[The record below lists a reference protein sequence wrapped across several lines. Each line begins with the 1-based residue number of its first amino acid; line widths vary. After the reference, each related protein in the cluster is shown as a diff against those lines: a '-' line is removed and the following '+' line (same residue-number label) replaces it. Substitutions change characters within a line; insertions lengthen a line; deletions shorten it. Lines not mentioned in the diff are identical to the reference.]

1 MTTFK
6 STHHTARKMVIKL
19 GGSTLEGLNE
29 AFFRNFKALQDEG
42 YELIITHG
50 GGPAINR
57 ELAKANITSHTV
69 NGLRVTSEDMI
80 DIVQSTLIGK
90 VNPALVHEL
99 NAAGITA
106 VGLNGFDGTLLKSTY
121 LDKETYGFVGEV
133 TNVNTTLLDAL
144 TVAGIVPVIACIG
157 ATKEGQALNINGDTV
172 ASEIA
177 LAVKAES
184 LLLVTDVA
192 GIRINDEYQKE
203 VTETD
208 INGDTVANEIALA
221 VKAESLLLV
230 TDVAGIRIND
240 EYQKEVTEAD
250 IDGWIKEGHIYGG
263 MIPKVQGAVACL
275 HAGIPSVQIVN
286 DTLTGTTIKN
296 EG

>member
-42 YELIITHG
+42 YQLIITHG

-57 ELAKANITSHTV
+57 ELAKANISSHTV

-99 NAAGITA
+99 NVAGITA
-106 VGLNGFDGTLLKSTY
+106 VGLNGFDGTLLESTY

-133 TNVNTTLLDAL
+133 TNVNTALLDAL
-144 TVAGIVPVIACIG
+144 TATGIVPVIACIG

-184 LLLVTDVA
+184 LLLVTDV
-192 GIRINDEYQKE
+192 
-203 VTETD
+203 
-208 INGDTVANEIALA
+208 
-221 VKAESLLLV
+221 S
-230 TDVAGIRIND
+230 GIRIND
-240 EYQKEVTEAD
+240 EYQKEVTEAH
-250 IDGWIKEGHIYGG
+250 INRWIEEGHIYGG

>member
-42 YELIITHG
+42 YQLIITHG

-57 ELAKANITSHTV
+57 ELAKANISSHTV

-106 VGLNGFDGTLLKSTY
+106 VGLNGFDGTLLESTY

-133 TNVNTTLLDAL
+133 TNVNTALLDAL
-144 TVAGIVPVIACIG
+144 TATGIVPVIACIG

-184 LLLVTDVA
+184 LLLVTDV
-192 GIRINDEYQKE
+192 
-203 VTETD
+203 
-208 INGDTVANEIALA
+208 
-221 VKAESLLLV
+221 S
-230 TDVAGIRIND
+230 GIRIND
-240 EYQKEVTEAD
+240 EYQKEVTEAN
-250 IDGWIKEGHIYGG
+250 INGWIEEGHIYGG

>member
-1 MTTFK
+1 MTMSK
-6 STHHTARKMVIKL
+6 STHHTARKMVVKL

-57 ELAKANITSHTV
+57 ELKKAEIESHTV
-69 NGLRVTSEDMI
+69 NGLRVTSEEMI

-90 VNPALVHEL
+90 VNPALVHQL

-106 VGLNGFDGTLLKSTY
+106 VGLNGFDGELLKSTY
-121 LDKETYGFVGEV
+121 LDRDVYGYVGEV
-133 TNVNTTLLDAL
+133 EKVNTQLLDSL
-144 TVAGIVPVIACIG
+144 TTAGIVPVVACIG
-157 ATKEGQALNINGDTV
+157 FAEGGQALNINGDTV

-177 LAVKAES
+177 LAVHAES

-192 GIRINDEYQKE
+192 GIRIHDEYQ
-203 VTETD
+203 
-208 INGDTVANEIALA
+208 A
-221 VKAESLLLV
+221 
-230 TDVAGIRIND
+230 
-240 EYQKEVTEAD
+240 QVTEAD
-250 IDGWIKEGHIYGG
+250 ITGWIEEGHIYGG

-275 HAGIPSVQIVN
+275 HAGIPTVQIVN
-286 DTLTGTTIKN
+286 DALQGTIIKK